1 MYQPQRKITAI
12 KIWIWRQILSE
23 IKSSRRRRIFKKFGQ
38 ESDQSN
44 PVNACHVGRICLEI
58 EKKQNT
64 WVCEVE
70 ERGSFQLFTCWTL
83 VDPTGEERERE
94 GKESLNIRLGR
105 RERWGY
111 LYCFHFLVSILER
124 ERERESWVGEI
135 FREELLSILS
145 GNHSFLLSFIFFFN
159 DYFLIL

>member
-1 MYQPQRKITAI
+1 MYQPQRKITAT

-83 VDPTGEERERE
+83 VDPTGEERER
-94 GKESLNIRLGR
+94 GKGKLKYQTWEKRTVRLPLLFPLSSL
-105 RERWGY
+105 
-111 LYCFHFLVSILER
+111 HFR
-124 ERERESWVGEI
+124 ERERKSWVGEI

-145 GNHSFLLSFIFFFN
+145 GNHSFLLLFFFF
-159 DYFLIL
+159 FLIIF